1 LSSKQSPSARELPA
15 KEGDHFFMEG
25 LKLPKNGSYQPISKR
40 MEQNGKVDIPAR
52 QHPCSKRVKLH
63 ESEWYPDSKTN

>member
-1 LSSKQSPSARELPA
+1 
-15 KEGDHFFMEG
+15 MEG